1 MFHANIVSMGKSA
14 EVPQLHWG
22 DELKMMVSFLNDGKY
37 GVLYRDEAFS
47 EELRALVKE
56 WLAAK
61 ANWSRFL
68 KKRLLANKPVF
79 TRGAFY
85 ISAQG
90 RTPVM
95 IPSGLDGG
103 TEAQGVF
110 LQFILHPDHRQL
122 AGPCLRD
129 GCGRYF
135 LRKTAHPKVYCSA
148 RCASLDTAIDTMRRK
163 RKEIHEQLV
172 DQAKI
177 AIARWERKPLAGI
190 DWEDWVALKVAD
202 WIADKGKN
210 WKITPRMIKGWVDG
224 RELKPPAGR
233 TRNA

>member
-1 MFHANIVSMGKSA
+1 MFRAIIKSMRKST

-22 DELKMMVSFLNDGKY
+22 DELKMMVSFLNDGEY
-37 GVLYRDEAFS
+37 GVLYRDEAFR
-47 EELRALVKE
+47 EELRALAKE

-79 TRGAFY
+79 TRGTFY

-95 IPSGLDGG
+95 IPSGLDEG
-103 TEAQGVF
+103 TEAQGAF

-135 LRKTAHPKVYCSA
+135 LRKTAHPKVYCSS

-163 RKEIHEQLV
+163 RKDIHDQLV
-172 DQAKI
+172 DQTKI
-177 AIARWERKPLAGI
+177 AIARWERKPVAKI
-190 DWEDWVALKVAD
+190 TWEEWVAREVEYWVEDEKRD
-202 WIADKGKN
+202 
-210 WKITPRMIKGWVDG
+210 WKITPRMIRGWVENE
-224 RELKPPAGR
+224 ELKPPVGR